1 MLLFD
6 VLRFLY
12 WSRHIVFSWTWHTMS
27 SKSPGEH
34 LDKLFSRQML
44 GAVLVGGAAG
54 KMVEKTLNLI
64 SGETFGLLVLWSIS
78 FVIFMGVFIYWDRLE
93 RATEDMTD
101 DILDED
107 EE

>member
-1 MLLFD
+1 
-6 VLRFLY
+6 
-12 WSRHIVFSWTWHTMS
+12 MS

-93 RATEDMTD
+93 RATEDMAD
-101 DILDED
+101 DVLDED
-107 EE
+107 EDEE

>member
-1 MLLFD
+1 M
-6 VLRFLY
+6 
-12 WSRHIVFSWTWHTMS
+12 
-27 SKSPGEH
+27 
-34 LDKLFSRQML
+34 DKLFSRQML

-93 RATEDMTD
+93 RATEDMAD
-101 DILDED
+101 DVLDE
-107 EE
+107 EEK